1 MVHQSQKSEVNR
13 KRNPPLL
20 LLFFFISTLMG
31 SGMLLDVEGPKIE
44 SSIIM
49 NGKLA
54 GQDARDIGTY
64 WGVMRDAGVV
74 YGEAQGVATT
84 KDGQGMAT
92 YKVQGI
98 GRFPSPGK
106 IRFHGSVFYR
116 TTPTNGG
123 KLSSLNNMA
132 GVFEYNEDE
141 QGNCSV
147 KVWEW
152 K

>member
-1 MVHQSQKSEVNR
+1 MLGELIEEESGKITG
-13 KRNPPLL
+13 KRV
-20 LLFFFISTLMG
+20 
-31 SGMLLDVEGPKIE
+31 LDVEGPKLE
-44 SSIIM
+44 SSFTM
-49 NGKLA
+49 NGKWV
-54 GQDARDIGTY
+54 GQDITDIGTY
-64 WGVMRDAGVV
+64 WGVMRDQGVV
-74 YGEAQGVATT
+74 YGEAQGMATT

-92 YKVQGI
+92 YTVRGI

-116 TTPTNGG
+116 TNSTSGG
-123 KLSSLNNMA
+123 KLSSLNNVV
-132 GVFEYNEDE
+132 GVFEYQEDE

>member
-1 MVHQSQKSEVNR
+1 MVLGE
-13 KRNPPLL
+13 L
-20 LLFFFISTLMG
+20 IEEE
-31 SGMLLDVEGPKIE
+31 SGKITGRRVIDVEGPKTE
-44 SSIIM
+44 SSFTM
-49 NGKLA
+49 NGKWV
-54 GQDARDIGTY
+54 GQDVTDIGTY
-64 WGVMRDAGVV
+64 WGVMREGTDAQGVV
-74 YGEAQGVATT
+74 YGEAQGLATT

-98 GRFPSPGK
+98 GRFTSPGK

-116 TTPTNGG
+116 TTPTSGG
-123 KLSSLNNMA
+123 KLSSLNNTV
-132 GVFEYNEDE
+132 GVFEYEEDE

>member
-1 MVHQSQKSEVNR
+1 MLGELIEEESGKITG
-13 KRNPPLL
+13 KRVV
-20 LLFFFISTLMG
+20 
-31 SGMLLDVEGPKIE
+31 DVEGPKIE
-44 SSIIM
+44 SSFTM
-49 NGKLA
+49 NGRWV
-54 GQDARDIGTY
+54 GQDVTDIGTY
-64 WGVMRDAGVV
+64 WGVMREGTETQGVV

-92 YKVQGI
+92 YTVQGI
-98 GRFPSPGK
+98 GRFTSPGK

-116 TTPTNGG
+116 TNPISRG
-123 KLSSLNNMA
+123 KLSSLNNVV
-132 GVFEYNEDE
+132 GVFEYQEDE

>member
-1 MVHQSQKSEVNR
+1 MVLGELIEQE
-13 KRNPPLL
+13 
-20 LLFFFISTLMG
+20 
-31 SGMLLDVEGPKIE
+31 SGKITGRRVLDVEGPKTE
-44 SSIIM
+44 SSFTM
-49 NGKLA
+49 NGKWV
-54 GQDARDIGTY
+54 GQDVTDIGTY
-64 WGVMRDAGVV
+64 WGVMREGTEAQGVV

-98 GRFPSPGK
+98 GRFTSPGK

-116 TTPTNGG
+116 TGPTSGG
-123 KLSSLNNMA
+123 KLSSLNNTV
-132 GVFEYNEDE
+132 GVFEYEEDE

>member
-1 MVHQSQKSEVNR
+1 MALGE
-13 KRNPPLL
+13 L
-20 LLFFFISTLMG
+20 IEEE
-31 SGMLLDVEGPKIE
+31 SGKITARRVLDVEGPKTE
-44 SSIIM
+44 SSFTM
-49 NGKLA
+49 NGKWV
-54 GQDARDIGTY
+54 GQDVTDIGTY
-64 WGVMRDAGVV
+64 WGVMREGKEAQGVV

-92 YKVQGI
+92 YTVQGI
-98 GRFPSPGK
+98 GRFTSPGK

-116 TTPTNGG
+116 TTPASGG
-123 KLSSLNNMA
+123 KLSSLNNTV
-132 GVFEYNEDE
+132 GVFEYEEDK

>member
-1 MVHQSQKSEVNR
+1 MALGE
-13 KRNPPLL
+13 L
-20 LLFFFISTLMG
+20 IEEE
-31 SGMLLDVEGPKIE
+31 SGKITGRRVVDVEGPKIE
-44 SSIIM
+44 SSFTM
-49 NGKLA
+49 NGKWV
-54 GQDARDIGTY
+54 GQDVTDIGTY
-64 WGVMRDAGVV
+64 WGVMREGTETQGVV

-92 YKVQGI
+92 YTVQGI
-98 GRFPSPGK
+98 GRSTSPGK

-116 TTPTNGG
+116 TTPTSGG
-123 KLSSLNNMA
+123 KLSSLNNKV
-132 GVFEYNEDE
+132 GVFEYEEDE

>member
-1 MVHQSQKSEVNR
+1 MALGE
-13 KRNPPLL
+13 L
-20 LLFFFISTLMG
+20 IEEE
-31 SGMLLDVEGPKIE
+31 SGKITGRRVVDVEGPKIE
-44 SSIIM
+44 SSFTM
-49 NGKLA
+49 NGKWV
-54 GQDARDIGTY
+54 GQDVTDIGTY
-64 WGVMRDAGVV
+64 WGVMREGIETQGVV

-92 YKVQGI
+92 YTVQGI
-98 GRFPSPGK
+98 GRSTSPGK

-116 TTPTNGG
+116 TTPTSGG
-123 KLSSLNNMA
+123 KPSSLNNKV
-132 GVFEYNEDE
+132 GIFEYEEDE

>member
-1 MVHQSQKSEVNR
+1 MLGELIEEQSGKITGRRVV
-13 KRNPPLL
+13 
-20 LLFFFISTLMG
+20 
-31 SGMLLDVEGPKIE
+31 DVEGPKIE
-44 SSIIM
+44 SSFKM
-49 NGKLA
+49 NGKWV
-54 GQDARDIGTY
+54 GQDVTDIGTY
-64 WGVMRDAGVV
+64 WGVMREGTETQGVV

-92 YKVQGI
+92 YTVQGI
-98 GRFPSPGK
+98 GRSTSPGK

-116 TTPTNGG
+116 TTPTSGG
-123 KLSSLNNMA
+123 KLSSLNNIV
-132 GVFEYNEDE
+132 GVFEYEEDE

>member
-1 MVHQSQKSEVNR
+1 MVLGQLIEEE
-13 KRNPPLL
+13 
-20 LLFFFISTLMG
+20 
-31 SGMLLDVEGPKIE
+31 SGKITGQRVVDVEGPKIE
-44 SSIIM
+44 SSFTM
-49 NGKLA
+49 NGKWV
-54 GQDARDIGTY
+54 GQDVTDIGTY
-64 WGVMRDAGVV
+64 WGVMREGAEAQGVV

-92 YKVQGI
+92 YTVQGI
-98 GRFPSPGK
+98 GRFTSPGK

-116 TTPTNGG
+116 TTPTSGG
-123 KLSSLNNMA
+123 KLSSLNNIV
-132 GVFEYNEDE
+132 GVFEYEEDE

>member
-1 MVHQSQKSEVNR
+1 MVLGE
-13 KRNPPLL
+13 L
-20 LLFFFISTLMG
+20 IEEE
-31 SGMLLDVEGPKIE
+31 SGKITGRRVVDVEGPKIE
-44 SSIIM
+44 SSFTM
-49 NGKLA
+49 NGKWV
-54 GQDARDIGTY
+54 GQDVTDIGTY
-64 WGVMRDAGVV
+64 WGVMREGTETQGVV

-92 YKVQGI
+92 YTVQGI
-98 GRFPSPGK
+98 GRSTSPGK

-116 TTPTNGG
+116 TTPTSGG
-123 KLSSLNNMA
+123 KLSSLNNKV
-132 GVFEYNEDE
+132 GVFEYEEDE

>member
-1 MVHQSQKSEVNR
+1 MVLGELIEQE
-13 KRNPPLL
+13 
-20 LLFFFISTLMG
+20 
-31 SGMLLDVEGPKIE
+31 SGKITGRRVLDVEGPKTE
-44 SSIIM
+44 SSFTM
-49 NGKLA
+49 NGKWV
-54 GQDARDIGTY
+54 GQDVTDIGTY
-64 WGVMRDAGVV
+64 WGVMREGTEAQGVV

-98 GRFPSPGK
+98 GRFTSPGK

-116 TTPTNGG
+116 TSPTSGG
-123 KLSSLNNMA
+123 KLSSLNNTV
-132 GVFEYNEDE
+132 GVFEYEEDE

>member
-1 MVHQSQKSEVNR
+1 MALGE
-13 KRNPPLL
+13 L
-20 LLFFFISTLMG
+20 IEEE
-31 SGMLLDVEGPKIE
+31 SGKITGRRVLDVEGPKTE
-44 SSIIM
+44 SSFTM
-49 NGKLA
+49 NGRWV
-54 GQDARDIGTY
+54 GQDVTDIGTY
-64 WGVMRDAGVV
+64 WGVMREGKEAQGVV

-92 YKVQGI
+92 YTVQGI
-98 GRFPSPGK
+98 GRFTSPGK

-116 TTPTNGG
+116 TTPSSGG
-123 KLSSLNNMA
+123 KLSSLNNTV
-132 GVFEYNEDE
+132 GVFEYEEDE

>member
-1 MVHQSQKSEVNR
+1 
-13 KRNPPLL
+13 
-20 LLFFFISTLMG
+20 
-31 SGMLLDVEGPKIE
+31 
-44 SSIIM
+44 M
-49 NGKLA
+49 NGKWA
-54 GQDARDIGTY
+54 GQDVSDIGTY
-64 WGVMRDAGVV
+64 WGVMREAEVV

-92 YKVQGI
+92 YTVRGI

-116 TTPTNGG
+116 TNPTSRG
-123 KLSSLNNMA
+123 KLSSLNNVV
-132 GVFEYNEDE
+132 GVFEFQEDE

>member
-1 MVHQSQKSEVNR
+1 MLGELIEEESGKITG
-13 KRNPPLL
+13 KR
-20 LLFFFISTLMG
+20 I
-31 SGMLLDVEGPKIE
+31 LDVEGPKLE
-44 SSIIM
+44 SSFTM
-49 NGKLA
+49 NGKWV
-54 GQDARDIGTY
+54 GQDVTDIGTY
-64 WGVMRDAGVV
+64 WGVMRDQGVV
-74 YGEAQGVATT
+74 YGEAQGMATT

-92 YKVQGI
+92 YTVRGI

-116 TTPTNGG
+116 TNPTSGG
-123 KLSSLNNMA
+123 KLSSLNNVV

-147 KVWEW
+147 KVREW

>member
-1 MVHQSQKSEVNR
+1 MALGE
-13 KRNPPLL
+13 L
-20 LLFFFISTLMG
+20 IEEE
-31 SGMLLDVEGPKIE
+31 SGKITGRRVVDVEGPKIE
-44 SSIIM
+44 SSFTM
-49 NGKLA
+49 NGKWV
-54 GQDARDIGTY
+54 GQDVTDIGTY
-64 WGVMRDAGVV
+64 WGVMREGTEIQGVV

-92 YKVQGI
+92 YTVQGI
-98 GRFPSPGK
+98 GRSTSPGK

-116 TTPTNGG
+116 TTPTSGG
-123 KLSSLNNMA
+123 KLSSLNNKV
-132 GVFEYNEDE
+132 GVFEYEEDE